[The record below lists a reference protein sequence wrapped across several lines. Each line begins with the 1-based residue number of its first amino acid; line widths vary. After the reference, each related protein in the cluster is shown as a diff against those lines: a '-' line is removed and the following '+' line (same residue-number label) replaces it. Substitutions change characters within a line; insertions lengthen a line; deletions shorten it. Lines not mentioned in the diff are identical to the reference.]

1 VRLRALATIVA
12 AVLGTT
18 LLGTAPAQ
26 AVTDSPVPVQIERL
40 SPLIPEPR
48 EQLRIS
54 GRVLNTTLGGFT
66 DVVAR
71 LRISTQP
78 LESRAEIT
86 EVAAAAF
93 APAQEPADQVL
104 DSTRVDVAPTL
115 ANGEQSTFEFA
126 VPFES
131 LPLPDDGVYV
141 LAVEVIGI
149 DAESGGGEQVI
160 GIERTFL
167 PWFPDP
173 RAITPVDVVWLWP
186 LADWPAREA
195 TGVLLDDRTPIEVS
209 PGGRLD
215 RLLAIG
221 ARYPRMV
228 SWVVDPALLRT
239 VQDMAGGYEVQRS
252 TGVVAGDRADDAAR
266 WLTALTETLQSAR
279 SAATPTGPLPV
290 RVLPYADVDAV
301 ALTRA
306 GMQTDVVRAVTR
318 AAPTAASALGEPVLG
333 SVAWLPFGRID
344 DETAATLVSA
354 GVGALVLGGFAMPTI
369 DGSPNTGRARM
380 ATSAG
385 SAETLLLDPAISSTV
400 VLPQQSRSQ
409 SVAVRQRFLAQTA
422 LLAEEFDDAD
432 ERTVIVGPRTPIWDP
447 SEATMLGLLRATM
460 RAPWMRPQTL
470 TTLLEEGVSGV
481 PRQIAGYGQKARA
494 AELPPGYLRRVQRA
508 TDQLAALTA
517 ILNNPA
523 GITDAYASA
532 LLRAESAAW
541 RSEPEVGQ
549 ALLTSITSQLRE
561 QTSLVRVLS
570 EGTVTFSGETGRV
583 PVTIANDLDRAV
595 TVGVELV
602 ASPDPRLESDPVT
615 DIVIDPGKKVSV
627 EIDARVVGGR
637 ALPVRVQLLTP
648 DGQAYGT
655 PATIELAST
664 AYARA
669 ASWVVIAAFVAIAI
683 FVVVGII
690 RRIRRARRGH
700 TAATSG
706 SRPRP
711 SDTV

>member
-1 VRLRALATIVA
+1 MRAFAAVVA
-12 AVLGTT
+12 AVIVSTS
-18 LLGTAPAQ
+18 APAPVH
-26 AVTDSPVPVQIERL
+26 AVTDSPVPVQIERI
-40 SPLIPEPR
+40 SPLIPSPD

-54 GRVLNTTLGGFT
+54 GRVLNTTLGAFR
-66 DVVAR
+66 DVQAR
-71 LRISTQP
+71 LRISSGP
-78 LESRAEIT
+78 LTERTDIA
-86 EVAAAAF
+86 EVAATPF
-93 APAQEPADQVL
+93 APDDEPAGRIL
-104 DSTRVDVAPTL
+104 DSTRVDVTSQLDSGAQ
-115 ANGEQSTFEFA
+115 GVFEFTLD
-126 VPFES
+126 VES

-141 LAVEVIGI
+141 LAVELVGI
-149 DAESGGGEQVI
+149 DAESGGAEQVI

-173 RAITPVDVVWLWP
+173 EAITPVDVVWMWP

-195 TGVLLDDRTPIEVS
+195 TGVLLDDRTPEEIS

-228 SWVVDPALLRT
+228 SWIADPALLRT
-239 VQDMAGGYEVQRS
+239 VQEMAGGYEVQGS
-252 TGVVAGDRADDAAR
+252 TGVVAGDKSAEAAR
-266 WLTALTETLQSAR
+266 WLDVLSETLRAAR
-279 SAATPTGPLPV
+279 SAAEPDSPLPI

-318 AAPTAASALGEPVLG
+318 SAPTATTVLGAPVLG
-333 SVAWLPFGRID
+333 SVAWLPFGRVD
-344 DETAATLVSA
+344 DATAATLVSA
-354 GVGALVLGGFAMPTI
+354 GVEALVLGGFAMPTI
-369 DGSPNTGRARM
+369 DESPNTGRARM
-380 ATSAG
+380 ATSVG
-385 SAETLLLDPAISSTV
+385 NAEVLLLDPAVSATL

-422 LLAEEFDDAD
+422 ILAQEFGDATT
-432 ERTVIVGPRTPIWDP
+432 RTVIVGPRTPIWDP
-447 SEATMLGLLRATM
+447 SEATLIGLLRATM

-470 TTLLEEGVSGV
+470 TTLLSEGTVGA
-481 PRQIAGYGQKARA
+481 PRTMAGYGQKARS
-494 AELPPGYLRRVQRA
+494 AELPASYLRRVQRA
-508 TDQLAALTA
+508 TEQLATLTA

-541 RSEPEVGQ
+541 RSQPATGR
-549 ALLTSITSQLRE
+549 ALLDSITAQLRE
-561 QTSLVRVLS
+561 QTGLVRVLS
-570 EGTVTFSGETGRV
+570 EGTVTFSGDSGSV

-602 ASPDPRLESDPVT
+602 ASPSPRLESDPVQG
-615 DIVIDPGKKVSV
+615 IVIDPGKKVSV
-627 EIDARVVGGR
+627 EIDARVIGGR
-637 ALPVRVQLLTP
+637 SLPVRVQLLTP
-648 DGQAYGT
+648 DGQSYGQ

-669 ASWVVIAAFVAIAI
+669 ASWVVIVAFVAIAI
-683 FVVVGII
+683 FVVVGIT

-700 TAATSG
+700 TAAASG
-706 SRPRP
+706 GGQRP

>member
-1 VRLRALATIVA
+1 
-12 AVLGTT
+12 
-18 LLGTAPAQ
+18 
-26 AVTDSPVPVQIERL
+26 
-40 SPLIPEPR
+40 
-48 EQLRIS
+48 
-54 GRVLNTTLGGFT
+54 
-66 DVVAR
+66 
-71 LRISTQP
+71 
-78 LESRAEIT
+78 
-86 EVAAAAF
+86 
-93 APAQEPADQVL
+93 
-104 DSTRVDVAPTL
+104 
-115 ANGEQSTFEFA
+115 
-126 VPFES
+126 
-131 LPLPDDGVYV
+131 
-141 LAVEVIGI
+141 
-149 DAESGGGEQVI
+149 
-160 GIERTFL
+160 
-167 PWFPDP
+167 
-173 RAITPVDVVWLWP
+173 
-186 LADWPAREA
+186 
-195 TGVLLDDRTPIEVS
+195 
-209 PGGRLD
+209 
-215 RLLAIG
+215 
-221 ARYPRMV
+221 
-228 SWVVDPALLRT
+228 
-239 VQDMAGGYEVQRS
+239 
-252 TGVVAGDRADDAAR
+252 
-266 WLTALTETLQSAR
+266 
-279 SAATPTGPLPV
+279 
-290 RVLPYADVDAV
+290 
-301 ALTRA
+301 
-306 GMQTDVVRAVTR
+306 
-318 AAPTAASALGEPVLG
+318 
-333 SVAWLPFGRID
+333 
-344 DETAATLVSA
+344 
-354 GVGALVLGGFAMPTI
+354 
-369 DGSPNTGRARM
+369 
-380 ATSAG
+380 
-385 SAETLLLDPAISSTV
+385 
-400 VLPQQSRSQ
+400 
-409 SVAVRQRFLAQTA
+409 
-422 LLAEEFDDAD
+422 
-432 ERTVIVGPRTPIWDP
+432 
-447 SEATMLGLLRATM
+447 MLGLLRATM

-470 TTLLEEGVSGV
+470 TTLLDEGVSGV

-700 TAATSG
+700 TAVTSG